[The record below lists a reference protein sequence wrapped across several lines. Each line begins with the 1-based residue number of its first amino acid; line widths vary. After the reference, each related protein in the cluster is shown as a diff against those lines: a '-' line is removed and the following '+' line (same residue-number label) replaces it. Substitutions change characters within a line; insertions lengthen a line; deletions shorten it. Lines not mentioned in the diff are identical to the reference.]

1 MQVGALGMPGV
12 PFWDAKRPAW
22 DCQTGRFETRKRAC
36 ANVLMARALG
46 CALGL
51 VSLNLKVLM
60 AGSRVGS
67 QQHHG
72 DCPGGLCAH
81 DESLGYV
88 GSL

>member
-1 MQVGALGMPGV
+1 
-12 PFWDAKRPAW
+12 
-22 DCQTGRFETRKRAC
+22 
-36 ANVLMARALG
+36 MARALG